1 MVIWYNEIMNKFES
15 NTRTME
21 KPGGMLQGM
30 LAVQS
35 REVNER
41 VKNEYGLN
49 DLLSSDASLDP
60 KGYGEIYSSDE
71 MKAHEQKVKEY
82 EIEFSRAHIPNA
94 QANYKAQYNID
105 TEEGII
111 KKWKEH
117 KNRDKSG
124 RMEMAVTGL
133 LSQKL
138 GKNFLVVRTAPYD
151 DYKHGVDNLIIDLR
165 NGQVVGAFDEVH
177 ENGDLKRT
185 KEKKDKIQTS
195 AKYGGVKIVY
205 GLKLENGRLVRAPLN
220 GIPKFYL
227 SLGTKQLE
235 ALEQGLGNNDIEKTD
250 EIFKLLLDSLRAQ
263 CDELKEH
270 TNIKE
275 FHVKLDSFKKT
286 INAIISYE

>member
-1 MVIWYNEIMNKFES
+1 MNQFES

-21 KPGGMLQGM
+21 KPGGVLQRM
-30 LAVQS
+30 LALQS
-35 REVNER
+35 SEVNDR

-49 DLLSSDASLDP
+49 ELLSSDASLDP

-71 MKAHEQKVKEY
+71 MKAHRDIVKED
-82 EIEFSRAHIPNA
+82 EIKFSGAHSPNT
-94 QANYKAQYNID
+94 QANYKTQYNID

-111 KKWKEH
+111 KKWKEN

-124 RMEMAVTGL
+124 RMEMAVTSL

-138 GKNFLVVRTAPYD
+138 GKDFLVVRTAPYD
-151 DYKHGVDNLIIDLR
+151 DYKHGVDNLIIDLKT
-165 NGQVVGAFDEVH
+165 GQVVGAFDEVH

-205 GLKLENGRLVRAPLN
+205 GLKLENGKLVRAPLS

-235 ALEQGLGNNDIEKTD
+235 ALEQGLGNNNKEKTD
-250 EIFKLLLDSLRAQ
+250 EIFKLLLDSLEAQ

-270 TNIKE
+270 TNIKD